1 MSRQRICSARLVML
15 IALVVLAGSW
25 APARA
30 QSGMAMHGRGAGGR
44 DAAMMLPLLLQG
56 ANLTPEQDAKV
67 RQILSA
73 RRAASQALVEQLR
86 QAQDE
91 LADKLFAAGSLKEAD
106 LQPQLQKIAQLR
118 EQLLRES
125 AKVGLEVRAILT
137 PEQLGKAAQAK
148 DRMRQLQNEMRQL
161 WQSGR
166 P

>member
-1 MSRQRICSARLVML
+1 MSRQRLRSVRFVMVTV
-15 IALVVLAGSW
+15 LVVLAASW

-30 QSGMAMHGRGAGGR
+30 QSEMGAHDRGAGR
-44 DAAMMLPLLLQG
+44 SDAARMLPLLLQS

-91 LADKLFAAGSLKEAD
+91 LADKLFAPGSLKEAD
-106 LQPQLQKIAQLR
+106 LQPQLQKITQLR
-118 EQLLRES
+118 EQLLKES
-125 AKVGLEVRAILT
+125 TKVGLEVRAVLT
-137 PEQLGKAAQAK
+137 PEQLGKAAQVK
-148 DRMRQLQNEMRQL
+148 DRMRQLHNEMRQL
-161 WQSGR
+161 LHPGN